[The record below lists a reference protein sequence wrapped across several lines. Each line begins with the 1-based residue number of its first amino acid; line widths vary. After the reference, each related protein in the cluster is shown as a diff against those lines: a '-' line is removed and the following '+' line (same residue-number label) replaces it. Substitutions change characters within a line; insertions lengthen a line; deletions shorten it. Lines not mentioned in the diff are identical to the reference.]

1 MRKIITLLI
10 MALLMA
16 GTADVDAKVNKYQT
30 KKKRQTTTATTKTKT
45 RKRARP
51 AAQQILPPQRE
62 ITEDMLRTAERN
74 GSSYVR
80 DTYKKALDGDAE
92 KQYSMGL
99 EWSTGSFGEGDRCE
113 ALRWFYLA
121 AKQGYADAKAK
132 CHEIQMSIA
141 VDQKAHR
148 PAPDCILPPRLT
160 MTQEQLE
167 YIDNIWKEWAKSETK
182 SAITVKLLSRFND
195 GVEIYKQA
203 LKGDPECQVGM
214 GNFYYSSGEGYDPS
228 EALRWYYLAAKQG
241 YAPAE
246 DILGDAY
253 SDGLY
258 HVKRHSFE
266 AAKWYAREEAH
277 EKESG
282 VVGLYQLLVVRR
294 EITKEEF
301 RIANEL
307 AHNDWQK
314 VMKRIIYIAN
324 VTRDANNEANNKQN
338 ENNKKYAHF
347 YGTWTSAR
355 GNTFTITEG
364 PYLDLR
370 GAGKFEGEWR
380 SNGELHVDFG
390 YPDEINLKYSNGY
403 LYDRDGRMYWR
414 LGQ

>member
-121 AKQGYADAKAK
+121 AKQGYAESEF
-132 CHEIQMSIA
+132 EIA
-141 VDQKAHR
+141 
-148 PAPDCILPPRLT
+148 
-160 MTQEQLE
+160 
-167 YIDNIWKEWAKSETK
+167 YNYDNTYGSC
-182 SAITVKLLSRFND
+182 
-195 GVEIYKQA
+195 
-203 LKGDPECQVGM
+203 LKT
-214 GNFYYSSGEGYDPS
+214 NY
-228 EALRWYYLAAKQG
+228 
-241 YAPAE
+241 
-246 DILGDAY
+246 
-253 SDGLY
+253 
-258 HVKRHSFE
+258 FE
-266 AAKWYAREEAH
+266 AAKWYARAKAH
-277 EKESG
+277 GYSRADIYL
-282 VVGLYQLLVVRR
+282 GLLLKYGY
-294 EITKEEF
+294 ITKKEF
-301 RIANEL
+301 RIATEQAGMDSQNARQEAL
-307 AHNDWQK
+307 AAEAAVGESNKND
-314 VMKRIIYIAN
+314 
-324 VTRDANNEANNKQN
+324 
-338 ENNKKYAHF
+338 KKYARF

-355 GNTFTITEG
+355 GTTFTISEG